1 MKKIQGKEE
10 LSMIVQEAY
19 ATLCDLDIKSAYEIS
34 RVNYLR
40 KDMNPVI
47 VINLF
52 VSMLDG

>member
-1 MKKIQGKEE
+1 MKKVQDKEE
-10 LSMIVQEAY
+10 QSMIVQEAY
-19 ATLCDLDIKSAYEIS
+19 ATLCDLDIRATYEIS

-40 KDMNPVI
+40 KDINPVI